1 MRRLHRPACPN
12 PESLKTNYKHPEN
25 KEALLRASHG
35 KCMYCESQV
44 SHVYFG
50 DIEHIRPKA
59 ADKYPELEFEWDN
72 LGYCCA
78 RCNNVKNDQFDAT
91 CPLVDPYSEDPSTHL
106 LAFGSTVRHRARSER
121 GAITITTTGLN
132 RAELIE
138 KRAIRLSQLQNSLD
152 ACYRTTNATVQATLL
167 AALDAEGAGDKE
179 FSMFAAAL
187 IAANCPNAAN

>member
-12 PESLKTNYKHPEN
+12 PEALKSNYKHPDN
-25 KEALLRASHG
+25 KGALLRASHG

-50 DIEHIRPKA
+50 DVEHIRPKA
-59 ADKYPELEFEWDN
+59 AGKYPELEFEWDN

-78 RCNNVKNDQFDAT
+78 RCNNAKKDQFDAT
-91 CPLVDPYSEDPSTHL
+91 CPLVDPYSEDPSAHL
-106 LAFGSTVRHRARSER
+106 IAFGSSVRHKAGSER
-121 GAITITTTGLN
+121 GALTIATIDLN

-138 KRAIRLSQLQNSLD
+138 KRAIRLSQLQNALD
-152 ACYRTTNATVQATLL
+152 ACYRTANETVRATLL
-167 AALDAEGAGDKE
+167 AALDEEGAADKE

-187 IAANCPNAAN
+187 IEANRPTTAN

>member
-12 PESLKTNYKHPEN
+12 PAALRTNYKHPDN

-50 DIEHIRPKA
+50 DVEHIRPKA
-59 ADKYPELEFEWDN
+59 EGKYPELEFEWTN

-78 RCNNVKNDQFDAT
+78 RCNNEKKDQFDEN
-91 CPLVDPYSEDPSTHL
+91 CPIVDPYSEEPDTHL
-106 LAFGSTVRHRARSER
+106 LAFGPVLRHRAGSER
-121 GAITITTTGLN
+121 GAITIATTDLN

-138 KRAIRLSQLQNSLD
+138 RRAMRLSQLQNSLD
-152 ACYRTTNATVQATLL
+152 ACYRTANETVRATLL
-167 AALDAEGAGDKE
+167 AALDEEGSASKE
-179 FSMFAAAL
+179 FSMFAVAL
-187 IAANCPNAAN
+187 IAANRPATAT